1 MIDDS
6 EGGEGGDRVGWEG
19 IDGEGEGAGDKLGG
33 GGGTEE
39 GRHIIA
45 PSHLVVP
52 LPSTIC
58 NVAQLDTLLRI
69 HVMMSQLHGIGSQ
82 EHWDLSVAALAYCSL
97 IWKVH
102 TYNTYV
108 HTFCIYTCAECA

>member
-1 MIDDS
+1 MYICILVIDDL
-6 EGGEGGDRVGWEG
+6 EGGEGGDIGFG
-19 IDGEGEGAGDKLGG
+19 DIDGEEGAMG

-39 GRHIIA
+39 GVIA
-45 PSHLVVP
+45 SSPSHLSFP

-58 NVAQLDTLLRI
+58 NVTQLDTLLRI

-97 IWKVH
+97 IWKV
-102 TYNTYV
+102 
-108 HTFCIYTCAECA
+108 